1 MPRRDGWYEGV
12 EGGEVKGIGP
22 RGWCVLGLEGLLG
35 DGDLSLLRAHS
46 LLADIFG
53 KYGAIRQ
60 VRLGCEKDTRGRA
73 YVVFE
78 DIHDAKN
85 ACDHLSGYSVGNRY
99 LIVSYHQPSKQL
111 KVTFFV
117 CGGERGVWCA
127 CACLVLPGGGGAS
140 CLICWLVCEFWADD
154 FPFFA
159 SGAGGATQGGRGG
172 RPAAHGRRGAAAR
185 WLRCWRAAAGFVASE
200 V

>member
-1 MPRRDGWYEGV
+1 M
-12 EGGEVKGIGP
+12 KGIG
-22 RGWCVLGLEGLLG
+22 RKGWCVLGLEGLLG

-117 CGGERGVWCA
+117 CGG
-127 CACLVLPGGGGAS
+127 
-140 CLICWLVCEFWADD
+140 
-154 FPFFA
+154 
-159 SGAGGATQGGRGG
+159 GAGRVVCLCVSGFAWRGG
-172 RPAAHGRRGAAAR
+172 CLLSYLLVG
-185 WLRCWRAAAGFVASE
+185 LRVLG
-200 V
+200 

>member
-1 MPRRDGWYEGV
+1 M
-12 EGGEVKGIGP
+12 
-22 RGWCVLGLEGLLG
+22 GLEGLLG

-117 CGGERGVWCA
+117 CGGGSGACGVLVRVWFCLEGGVPLVLFVGWFASFGLMIFLFFARRRRRNRRRPRWPTCGAWPTRRSGALVEVLACCCWVCSERGVK
-127 CACLVLPGGGGAS
+127 
-140 CLICWLVCEFWADD
+140 
-154 FPFFA
+154 
-159 SGAGGATQGGRGG
+159 
-172 RPAAHGRRGAAAR
+172 
-185 WLRCWRAAAGFVASE
+185 
-200 V
+200 